1 MMGMNLGMGEII
13 VVMALFVALILFILF
28 FAGTRNAKA
37 TKRKRAAVDSRP
49 DWLAEPAGSEK
60 PKRES
65 HYTIGDD
72 GELVEVS
79 EDLLHDSPHREH
91 KA

>member
-1 MMGMNLGMGEII
+1 MMGMNFGMGEII
-13 VVMALFVALILFILF
+13 VVMALFAALVLFILLL
-28 FAGTRNAKA
+28 AGTRNART
-37 TKRKRAAVDSRP
+37 TKRKREAVDSHP
-49 DWLAEPAGSEK
+49 DWLAGMSTREK
-60 PKRES
+60 PKRDA

-79 EDLLHDSPHREH
+79 EDSSRDSPQREQ